1 MTKVEQKVFDKHL
14 MLALQVAIGE
24 NATEID
30 IEVARELSALKNE
43 MNYAVEINKK
53 NSDEAAEYAE

>member
-14 MLALQVAIGE
+14 MQALQAAICE

>member
-14 MLALQVAIGE
+14 MQALQAAIGE